1 MADVAQTFSID
12 PYSAENARLSRQ
24 QKLAEILQQ
33 QALQPDQQ
41 FSYAGI
47 QAPASAAGALAKG
60 LQSGISGYMM
70 GRSMKGQEDLISKA
84 SEDTKSA
91 TEALVK
97 GLSAKPWQNPDAGA
111 VGTAPIYQPGASGLR
126 DANDP
131 APQPQMMPGADQSTA
146 AFKAGPAG
154 SYSGALASLGD
165 LPDNPQAQRLA
176 QSLLMKKLEKDSA
189 TTKLGPD
196 EKVYDARGN
205 LLFGNEPRSQSALG
219 KLADDYKN
227 GRITKAEYDAGVSKE
242 TNLSPTAV
250 INNVGPNA
258 YVTELSQG
266 LAKADL
272 GKLEKAD
279 SAPERIATSGRI
291 FSIIDSDKSITGPL
305 ADIKLNIA
313 RGLDVVGGGEPERI
327 VATEALISE
336 LARVTMQSIKSSG
349 LGAGAGF
356 TDTDRAFLEK
366 AAAGNI
372 DYKSATIRRLAVL
385 NDKAARLDIKQGN
398 EARARAAK
406 QPGLEHLLAA
416 AVAMPGEYAP
426 PAGAPGG
433 EFVPQPDGSLN
444 WVPNANR

>member
-12 PYSAENARLSRQ
+12 PYAAENARLSRQ

-189 TTKLGPD
+189 TTKLGPE
-196 EKVYDARGN
+196 EKVYDANGK
-205 LLFGNEPRSQSALG
+205 LLFGNDPKSQSALG

-227 GRITKAEYDAGVSKE
+227 GRITKAEYDAGVAKE
-242 TNLSPTAV
+242 TSFAPPPQVQVNSYLPASEEAQKQFLQSARMTYDQLKQAPVALQN
-250 INNVGPNA
+250 I
-258 YVTELSQG
+258 EQ
-266 LAKADL
+266 AKAL
-272 GKLEKAD
+272 VP
-279 SAPERIATSGRI
+279 SAAGFMGPGGDTLLNAAKFLNNRVGTSINIEGIKNAEELRSRI
-291 FSIIDSDKSITGPL
+291 FENVMDNLKKMDASPSQQQQAVMQKALGSLDTDPAALPQVLDSFANIIRGKIDLHNQEMQGAIERGVKFPYDPI
-305 ADIKLNIA
+305 IKAPAPTN
-313 RGLDVVGGGEPERI
+313 
-327 VATEALISE
+327 
-336 LARVTMQSIKSSG
+336 
-349 LGAGAGF
+349 AGASP
-356 TDTDRAFLEK
+356 
-366 AAAGNI
+366 I
-372 DYKSATIRRLAVL
+372 DDLVKKY
-385 NDKAARLDIKQGN
+385 
-398 EARARAAK
+398 
-406 QPGLEHLLAA
+406 
-416 AVAMPGEYAP
+416 
-426 PAGAPGG
+426 GG
-433 EFVPQPDGSLN
+433 K
-444 WVPNANR
+444 R